1 MPEEIIRLKNL
12 TKFYGAS
19 RGIEEVTFE
28 IKKGEVLGMLG
39 PNAAGK
45 TTTIRILTCFMPPTS
60 GSATVAGYDVSTHSL
75 EVRRLIGYLP
85 ENVPLYPDMRVREYL
100 LYRAKLKGVP
110 GKKIKE
116 AITRSLEKTETTD
129 VQNQIIETLSRGYKQ
144 RVGIAACLIS
154 NPPILILDEP
164 TIGLDPA
171 QIKQIRELIRELGG
185 EHTVLLSSH
194 ILPEVEATCERVVII
209 NKGRVTAIDNTQN
222 LINEM
227 RGKVTIIFQAR
238 GIPEKIKQALSSIEG
253 AVVTNW
259 QVREGIE
266 ARFRVECKKETDLRP
281 ALSSA
286 ITGSGGII
294 LEMRQETP
302 TLEDIFLHL
311 TTKEGA

>member
-12 TKFYGAS
+12 TKFYGTS

-85 ENVPLYPDMRVREYL
+85 ENVPLYPDMRVKEYL

-110 GKKIKE
+110 KKKIKG
-116 AITRSLEKTETTD
+116 AVTYSLEKTRTTD

-171 QIKQIRELIRELGG
+171 QIKQTRELIRELGG
-185 EHTVLLSSH
+185 EHTILLSSH
-194 ILPEVEATCERVVII
+194 ILPEVEATCERVIII
-209 NKGRVTAIDNTQN
+209 NKGKVAAINSTQK
-222 LINEM
+222 LIDEM
-227 RGKVTIIFQAR
+227 RGKKTILFQVK
-238 GIPEKIKQALSSIEG
+238 GISEKIKQALFSVEG
-253 AVVTNW
+253 AVVTDW
-259 QVREGIE
+259 QEREDE
-266 ARFRVECKKETDLRP
+266 AHFRVECKKEADLRH

-286 ITGSGGII
+286 ITGGGGII

-311 TTKEGA
+311 TTKEGV